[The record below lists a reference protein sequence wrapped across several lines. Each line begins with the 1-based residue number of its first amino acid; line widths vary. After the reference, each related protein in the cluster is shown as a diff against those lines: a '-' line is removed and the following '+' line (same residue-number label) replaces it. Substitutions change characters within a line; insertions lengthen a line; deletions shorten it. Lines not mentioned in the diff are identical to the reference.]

1 MVKKYLLFMLLLL
14 SHFGIAQVNATY
26 NFDTSNQGWNGD
38 FAFSTT
44 NPCAV
49 GSLRSNIYSW
59 FNQASVVSP
68 LIGISNGMP
77 ITLSFEYK
85 AINWSGGSAASANAF
100 NGTVEWSGSPNGPW
114 NSIGTYTNSTSTAVC
129 TSTTFTFTPTSSQFY
144 LKYTNTV
151 TDSNDIYVYID
162 NVVLSQGVSNCDP
175 ISNLSLNLNSY
186 TSVDFSWQQN
196 GNTITSYQ
204 YEIRTSGLPGS
215 GTTGLVDSGV
225 TTNLFGSSTVLTP
238 ETNYVLYV
246 RKECTGGDL
255 SGWNGLSF
263 LTGYCV
269 PNTLYS
275 GDYTSAFSTS
285 NALQNVNYTASSQ
298 PAGSYSNQTSQIIQQ
313 AQGLTFDISTTYVGG
328 GNNTRI
334 WIDYNDNFI
343 FEDSELAFFVSA
355 TTATQSGIITIPITA
370 PIGNHRMRVRSN
382 WNNLPPAC
390 GTTDFGSTV
399 DFTLQ
404 VLPAPSCMPPTLP
417 TATNITKNSAVLS
430 WTSDG
435 PLFDIELMLEGQTPT
450 GIPTQTLVTNQY
462 LMNDLL
468 PSTTY
473 TYYVRQNCNNNTS
486 FWVGPMTFTTM
497 CEYPDLIN
505 VQVGDLCGYG
515 SAELTASS
523 TSGIIQW
530 FTSTNGVPL
539 HTGNVFNTPNIE
551 EDTTFYLRTGSIN
564 AGTVIQVG
572 NGTTVTSEASNPFYY
587 SYSGYKFQYTFTA
600 QELIAAGLSAGPIN
614 SLAFDIVAGST
625 VPRNGF
631 RLYLGHTTQTTAT
644 ATHVP
649 VADLTL
655 VYTNAAL
662 NVTPGI
668 TPMNFT
674 NAFVWDGVSNIIVQ
688 TVYSNGGSYDYS
700 NSGSVRTHT
709 ASPTKT
715 SYFYSDYATVDQF
728 VNATTAS
735 GTMYSSTSSN
745 RPNIYLNGVGLCSSP
760 FIPVIVEVDSAPELV
775 LSSTTLETCQ
785 GNQTELLSIVTGAES
800 YDSYVWMPA
809 ENVSGDAQ
817 TGWIFNPQ
825 VSTVYTLLASQSD
838 GVCSKTIT
846 INVDVTPLGYE
857 NLEETYI
864 TCANEVLE
872 LSILAEEIDINT
884 LPSLNLL
891 NLGFNN
897 AANLGVTLS
906 GNNTTLTHQTTLFTE
921 GSGSIKWYVNT
932 SAAAAL
938 EIDQTVDISNSY
950 GLLLEFDHVAMLES
964 QYWAYDYGFLQ
975 YSTDNGATW
984 TSFTKNQYIG
994 SASVTSWTPT
1004 TEMRFARDSYSD
1016 WNGTMDNNKWKQEK
1030 FYLPADASMNNIKLR
1045 FNVVSDSFYA
1055 DDSWYIDNVRIQK
1068 VSLPEIEWAP
1078 ITNLFL
1084 DQQLTQPY
1092 AGESV
1097 GTVYFNQEN
1106 SGNYPYTVTIGN
1118 DMIDCE
1124 TSIQTEVIVPE
1135 LVFPGLL
1142 NNAYCT
1148 AVNVEDLEFDAQ
1160 DGVIYNWFN
1169 SSFSQTPLQTI
1180 PFTGTYYVQ
1189 VVAGDCIGSRSP
1201 VQINIIGNVNVQVNP
1216 NQSFC
1221 EGATV
1226 ASLLA
1231 TPSNPAATVQWF
1243 DSIDATQPLA
1253 STIVLQAGTTYYVN
1267 QIYYGCESTKLPVN
1281 ITINQIPDP
1290 ISVSELT
1297 VCSNSTIGSV
1307 VIPNNTAPLHWYA
1320 SMNSTTPLSSQVILT
1335 SGTYY
1340 ISTYAGVCDSQRMP
1354 VNVTIVENLAQPQVN
1369 VIDICGSGFVSDL
1382 NAYVSNA
1389 YPAAE
1394 LRWYNT
1400 STATT
1405 ALAQD
1410 QVLTTGTYYV
1420 EQYLTGCTSTRKA
1433 VAVRVTSKVAPVI
1446 NAQVVC
1452 EGTKIQDVVL
1462 PAVSNVIYNWYSTP
1476 TSTQALAVNTVLTT
1490 GNYYVR
1496 RLQFGCLSDPTMVSV
1511 NVLATPTPPT
1521 GNLQQVLPEGSLVSD
1536 IIMNQPGIVWYNT
1549 QEDAQN
1555 NTNPLLP
1562 NMPLEN
1568 GHTYYGVLVSSNG
1581 CRSVAVAVTINLYLG
1596 LNDLDIASLKIYP
1609 NPTSDSITVSYSEAI
1624 DSVEVYSMLGQ
1635 KVLDKK
1641 GANTEI
1647 SLDLSHLSSGT
1658 YIIKVLV
1665 GQNSQLVKVVK
1676 K

>member
-1 MVKKYLLFMLLLL
+1 MLLLL

-38 FAFSTT
+38 FTFSTT

-68 LIGISNGMP
+68 LIGTSNGMP

-85 AINWSGGSAASANAF
+85 AINWSGGGAASANAF

-129 TSTTFTFTPTSSQFY
+129 TSITFTFTPTSSQFY

-151 TDSNDIYVYID
+151 TDPNDIYVYID

-175 ISNLSLNLNSY
+175 ISNLSLNLSSY

-215 GTTGLVDSGV
+215 GATGLVDSGV

-285 NALQNVNYTASSQ
+285 NALQNVNYTASSH

-355 TTATQSGIITIPITA
+355 TTATQSGVITIPITA
-370 PIGNHRMRVRSN
+370 PLGNHRMRVRSN

-417 TATNITKNSAVLS
+417 TATSITKNSAVLS

-450 GIPTQTLVTNQY
+450 GIPTQTLVANQY
-462 LMNDLL
+462 LMDDLL

-530 FTSTNGVPL
+530 FTSTNGLPL

-688 TVYSNGGSYDYS
+688 TVFSNGGSYDYS
-700 NSGSVRTHT
+700 NSGSVRTHA

-846 INVDVTPLGYE
+846 INVDVIPLGYE
-857 NLEETYI
+857 NLEEMYI

-872 LSILAEEIDINT
+872 LSILAEEVDINT

-897 AANLGVTLS
+897 DANLGVTLS
-906 GNNTTLTHQTTLFTE
+906 GNNTTLTHQTTLSSE

-932 SAAAAL
+932 SASAAL

-1030 FYLPADASMNNIKLR
+1030 FYLPSDASMNNIKLR
-1045 FNVVSDSFYA
+1045 FNVVSDSSYE

-1068 VSLPEIEWAP
+1068 VSLPEIEWSP

-1092 AGESV
+1092 AGESI

-1148 AVNVEDLEFDAQ
+1148 AVNVEDLEFNAQ

-1189 VVAGDCIGSRSP
+1189 IVADDCISVRFP
-1201 VQINIIGNVNVQVNP
+1201 VEITIVGNVNVLVSL
-1216 NQSFC
+1216 NQTFC
-1221 EGATV
+1221 DQATV
-1226 ASLLA
+1226 GNLTATASSPNA
-1231 TPSNPAATVQWF
+1231 IVQWF
-1243 DSIDATQPLA
+1243 NSVNSTSPL
-1253 STIVLQAGTTYYVN
+1253 SSDELLVSGQTYYVN
-1267 QIYYGCESTKLPVN
+1267 QILYGCESVKLPVTVSIQASPSPLT
-1281 ITINQIPDP
+1281 ITD
-1290 ISVSELT
+1290 LA
-1297 VCSNSTIGSV
+1297 VCSNSTISSV
-1307 VIPNNTAPLHWYA
+1307 VIDGYPNLHWYD
-1320 SMNSTTPLSSQVILT
+1320 SYSSSTPLSSQMLLT
-1335 SGTYY
+1335 PGVYY
-1340 ISTYAGVCDSQRMP
+1340 IANYAGICDSQRVP
-1354 VNVTIVENLAQPQVN
+1354 VNVQVIENLAQPQVS
-1369 VIDICGSGFVSDL
+1369 VIDICGSGTVADL
-1382 NAYVSNA
+1382 NQFIPNA
-1389 YPAAE
+1389 LSSAQ
-1394 LRWYNT
+1394 LRWFNSAT
-1400 STATT
+1400 SNVVLNDT
-1405 ALAQD
+1405 D
-1410 QVLTTGTYYV
+1410 VLTTGTYYV
-1420 EQYLTGCTSTRKA
+1420 EQFLSGCSSTRKA
-1433 VAVRVTSKVAPVI
+1433 VAVRVTSRVAPII
-1446 NAQVVC
+1446 NAQVLC
-1452 EGTKIQDVVL
+1452 DGTRIQDVNLTAISGVTYKW
-1462 PAVSNVIYNWYSTP
+1462 YNSP
-1476 TSTQALAVNTVLTT
+1476 TSTQELAPSTVLTT
-1490 GNYYVR
+1490 GNYYIR
-1496 RLQFGCLSDPTMVSV
+1496 RVQYGCQSEPANV
-1511 NVLATPTPPT
+1511 NVTVLSTPTPAS
-1521 GNLQQVLPEGSLVSD
+1521 GDLNQSLPEGSVISD
-1536 IIMNQPGIVWYNT
+1536 ISMNNLNVVWYISY
-1549 QEDAQN
+1549 EDALNGINQ
-1555 NTNPLLP
+1555 LLP
-1562 NMPLEN
+1562 NMPLVN
-1568 GHTYYGVLVSSNG
+1568 GQTYYGVVISSNG
-1581 CRSVAVAVTINLYLG
+1581 CRSIPFAITVNLFLG
-1596 LNDLDIASLKIYP
+1596 LNDLDMAELKLYP
-1609 NPTSDSITVSYSEAI
+1609 NPTSDVVTISYKDII
-1624 DSVEVYSMLGQ
+1624 DVIEVYSMIGQ
-1635 KVLDKK
+1635 KVKETKVSSD
-1641 GANTEI
+1641 EI
-1647 SLDLSHLSSGT
+1647 TIDLTDLASGT
-1658 YIIKVLV
+1658 YIIKVIV
-1665 GQNSQLVKVVK
+1665 GQNSQLIKVIK